1 MSSESGD
8 DDLSSSPSG
17 SNSRTS
23 SQIRGSG
30 GESIDRL
37 GNVPVDA
44 AAFDGG
50 YEDLATTDS
59 DDHLSYQNREPSVRS
74 IDLTHVPVIRHIHR
88 TYHPTING
96 QFFVSTVA
104 QIYIYFY

>member
-8 DDLSSSPSG
+8 DDLSSSPSVAG
-17 SNSRTS
+17 SSSCTS

-50 YEDLATTDS
+50 YEDLATADS
-59 DDHLSYQNREPSVRS
+59 DGHLSYQNQEPSVRS
-74 IDLTHVPVIRHIHR
+74 ESIDLNHVPVVRYIRK

-96 QFFVSTVA
+96 QLFVLTVV
-104 QIYIYFY
+104 